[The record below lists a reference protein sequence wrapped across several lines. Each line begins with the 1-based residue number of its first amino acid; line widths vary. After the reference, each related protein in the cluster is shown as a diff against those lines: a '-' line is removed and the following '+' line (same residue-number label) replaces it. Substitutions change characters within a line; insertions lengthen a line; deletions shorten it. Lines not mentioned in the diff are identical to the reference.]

1 MKELRYSKLLAE
13 IVEMLRR
20 YRVLLVYIQGSP
32 DPDAIASAMVI
43 RTLCEKHGVKADIV
57 ASMEPSLAQ
66 NKNIIKKFHVP
77 LIVEKHLDRLSA
89 YNAYAIV
96 DYQSVEVPGLTG
108 KIPCVLHLDHHES
121 VKQNIPIGV
130 QCIDERAGSTST
142 MLTHAFKEYVTKEYD
157 DVLLKTAS
165 LLVLGIQTDTDKTV
179 HAGELDFAALSYL
192 SSYADKKIVD
202 EIIGVPISEVTL
214 GILEKANRQKSVYRD
229 WLIAGVGYIAEKER
243 DSIAITADY
252 LLGSEKLSTVAVFA
266 IVEKGEEKGYALDVS
281 VRSRDENFD
290 MDFFI
295 KEITPTGGGRKYKG
309 AFQINLDFFRYCP
322 DKSMLWDIVSK
333 TVHNAII
340 KKRDELPIIEL
351 KGLYRKLKKKISTI
365 FRITVV
371 GLMTSAMLCSS
382 GCSRKF
388 GMARQ
393 VSPDARIDI
402 ETDKRGVCALVR
414 HRDFDIAASQ
424 LTEADWV
431 KLLSMSQYQKKR
443 GADAIRLPRLHFFHI
458 VLSNVGKAPLSI
470 SGVAIRY
477 VDSEVQELQKE
488 EVLRRCSSP
497 VYGSIDLRK
506 IIENKRYLG
515 DKWCFS
521 EMEYEKDVIGYSLP
535 SIAAGE
541 TLIKIAVFDW
551 IPVQHRKFNLVI
563 RVRNEITHEEKSID
577 FPFER
582 KEYRTKGTFFVPKGN
597 QH

>member
-1 MKELRYSKLLAE
+1 MKDLRYSKLLAE
-13 IVEMLRR
+13 IVEVLRR
-20 YRVLLVYIQGSP
+20 YHLLLVYIQGSP

-43 RTLCEKHGVKADIV
+43 KTLCEKHGVKADIA

-77 LIVEKHLDRLSA
+77 LIIEKHVDRLSA
-89 YNAYAIV
+89 YDAYAIV
-96 DYQSVEVPGLTG
+96 DYQSVEVQGLTG
-108 KIPCVLHLDHHES
+108 KIPCVLHLDHHEPI
-121 VKQNIPIGV
+121 KQNIPVGV

-142 MLTHAFKEYVTKEYD
+142 ILTLGFKESETKGYED
-157 DVLLKTAS
+157 ELLKTAS

-179 HAGELDFAALSYL
+179 HASEMDFAALSYL

-214 GILEKANRQKSVYRD
+214 GILKKANRQKSVYKD
-229 WLIAGVGYIAEKER
+229 WLIAGVGYIREKER

-252 LLGSEKLSTVAVFA
+252 LLGSEKLKTVAVFA
-266 IVEKGEEKGYALDVS
+266 IVEKEGGKGYTLDVS

-309 AFQINLDFFRYCP
+309 AFQINLDFFTYCP
-322 DKSMLWDIVSK
+322 DKSMLWEMVSK

-340 KKRDELPIIEL
+340 TKRDELPIIEL

-365 FRITVV
+365 FRITITGV
-371 GLMTSAMLCSS
+371 MATAMLCSS
-382 GCSRKF
+382 GCSRKY
-388 GMARQ
+388 GMARNI
-393 VSPDARIDI
+393 SPAARIDI
-402 ETDKRGVCALVR
+402 EIDKQGQCALVR
-414 HRDFDIAASQ
+414 HSDFDIAVSQ
-424 LTEADWV
+424 LADADWV
-431 KLLSMSQYQKKR
+431 KLVSMSQYQKKR
-443 GADAIRLPRLHFFHI
+443 GADAIRLPRLNFFHI

-470 SGVAIRY
+470 KSVSLRY
-477 VDSEVQELQKE
+477 GESEIKE
-488 EVLRRCSSP
+488 IESADVLRRCSSP
-497 VYGSIDLRK
+497 VYGSIDLNK

-535 SIAAGE
+535 SIAAGD
-541 TLIKIAVFDW
+541 TLIRIAVFDW
-551 IPVQHRKFNLVI
+551 IPVQNRKFNLVI
-563 RVRNEITHEEKSID
+563 RVRNEITQEEKSID

-597 QH
+597 QD